1 MGIYKLLIL
10 FVTPEERLFD
20 QELTMEER
28 KLFHSLLKLAE
39 ASEYPGERENA
50 MAAAKR
56 IAERKGLTLEEAA
69 MVSPP
74 VKRQERPQQNPH
86 EKEAAQ
92 HVHMMD
98 HDLRMAKQRREEA
111 MEAARQRGLDA
122 QERQPRQRNQRAR
135 RSTARMPAEMHAWK
149 LVTETTLPYQEI
161 SKITGL
167 DIYQIVHMKIRC
179 LRAA

>member
-1 MGIYKLLIL
+1 
-10 FVTPEERLFD
+10 VTLKERLID
-20 QELTMEER
+20 QELTQEER

-74 VKRQERPQQNPH
+74 VERQERPQQNRR

-122 QERQPRQRNQRAR
+122 QKRQPRQRNQRVR
-135 RSTARMPAEMHAWK
+135 RSSAQMPAEIHAWK

>member
-1 MGIYKLLIL
+1 M
-10 FVTPEERLFD
+10 TPKERPID
-20 QELTMEER
+20 QELTQEER
-28 KLFHSLLKLAE
+28 KRFHSLLKLAD

-56 IAERKGLTLEEAA
+56 IAERKGMTLEEAA
-69 MVSPP
+69 MESPP
-74 VKRQERPQQNPH
+74 VKRPERPRQDRRAA
-86 EKEAAQ
+86 EAAR

-98 HDLRMAKQRREEA
+98 HELRMAKKRREEA

-122 QERQPRQRNQRAR
+122 REQQPRQRNQRVR

-149 LVTETTLPYQEI
+149 LVTETTLPYREI
-161 SKITGL
+161 SNITGL

>member
-10 FVTPEERLFD
+10 FVTPEERLID

-111 MEAARQRGLDA
+111 MEAAR
-122 QERQPRQRNQRAR
+122 
-135 RSTARMPAEMHAWK
+135 STARMPAEMHAWK

>member
-1 MGIYKLLIL
+1 M
-10 FVTPEERLFD
+10 TPGERLID

-74 VKRQERPQQNPH
+74 VKRQERPQQNLH

-92 HVHMMD
+92 HIHMMD
-98 HDLRMAKQRREEA
+98 RDLRMAKQRREEA